1 MASTHFD
8 GDTLPILPYSWL
20 ASNYI
25 VINALS
31 MNELP
36 PFTMSTLREKKTAE
50 NKEYW
55 SNVKQSQL
63 DAVYSFL
70 QHTEEILMRESLS
83 SVSRDELIEWSPTE
97 YISRYERQT
106 IGSYEDQ
113 TFAIA
118 LCVKQINKYRNSN
131 RDGQSTCLKNA
142 VVYGAPGAGRSFVG
156 GLVVLYAISQGLS
169 VVSTVLMA
177 LQANAL
183 GGTHLHAFFKLPTSN
198 GAAMCPYAVQG
209 C

>member
-1 MASTHFD
+1 MVFYPNSLDRAETIIITAKKVLDDAIIH
-8 GDTLPILPYSWL
+8 
-20 ASNYI
+20 
-25 VINALS
+25 NALS

-55 SNVKQSQL
+55 SNMKQSQL

-70 QHTEEILMRESLS
+70 QHTEAIPMRESLS
-83 SVSRDELIEWSPTE
+83 DVSRDELIEWSPTE
-97 YISRYERQT
+97 CISRYERQT

-118 LCVKQINKYRNSN
+118 LCVKQINKYRNSG

-142 VVYGAPGAGRSFVG
+142 VVYGAPGAGKLFVG
-156 GLVVLYAISQGLS
+156 GLVVLYAITQGLNI
-169 VVSTVLMA
+169 VSTALMA
-177 LQANAL
+177 LRANAL
-183 GGTHLHAFFKLPTSN
+183 GGTHLHVFFKMTTSN
-198 GAAMCPYAVQG
+198 GAAISPY
-209 C
+209 